1 MASSHQPRRCRETRS
16 VSPWAPPYREIEMKI
31 GEALRERYKPAR
43 ELPQR
48 LLVLLTQIS
57 RQDKDH
63 G

>member
-1 MASSHQPRRCRETRS
+1 VRSPR
-16 VSPWAPPYREIEMKI
+16 PWAAPPYREIEMKI